1 MKRLKI
7 NTEHSEVRYSN
18 WISTLIDLMKPTN
31 MYLYGGRGTAKSTD
45 ILAKRI
51 VDVVY
56 DMPGAP
62 LAIVADTYVNLLTNI
77 LHHVFIGL
85 DRLKFIENYH
95 YVVGVRPPVHW
106 EKPDGHI
113 YDHKYMMMTFNG
125 CKIFLKS
132 LDRPSINAG
141 YSVVHQ
147 FGDEAKYLQQDKLT
161 KFFPTLRGDITR
173 FGKSHFF
180 LGQTF
185 CSDMPDPN
193 VGESNWMDRMAS
205 RMDSKTILTILQ
217 TARVVNDINLEIYS
231 AEKQGDEREVML
243 LKKQLERWSA
253 RLHKIRQNSTFFYIV
268 SSFANADILTMR
280 YFENL
285 LESGSFDDFKLQVLS
300 IRRTIA
306 KGSRFYG
313 ALQDRHF
320 YEDGYD
326 YDFYDAQGLKTSISH
341 TCTGLRYLNPDKP
354 LEAGF
359 DAGNM
364 MSLVFGQDQGKTYR
378 VLKNMYTL
386 APEWIR
392 DLSNQFITF
401 FEQHKK
407 KYLLLYHDRAAAQY
421 AKVKKDF
428 ASQLKHDIEYNAA
441 GVRTSWIVQLMST
454 GQGNIPHP
462 DKFNL
467 MNVMM
472 NDKDE
477 RLPRL
482 MIDKWECKELKSQLE
497 IAPVKRGAKGEILKD
512 KKSDKLQDTR
522 RLPMESTN
530 LSDAFD
536 YLLCRKNWLLI
547 AKQKKALTFSS
558 LEVK

>member
-1 MKRLKI
+1 MKRIKI
-7 NTEHSEVRYSN
+7 DPQETEIRYSN
-18 WISTLIDLMKPTN
+18 WISALIHLMKPTN
-31 MYLYGGRGTAKSTD
+31 LYLYGGRGTAKSTD
-45 ILAKRI
+45 ILANRI
-51 VDVVY
+51 IDVVY

-77 LHHVFIGL
+77 LHHVFLGM
-85 DRLKFIENYH
+85 DRLKFLENYH
-95 YVVGVRPPVHW
+95 YVVGTRPPVHW

-113 YDHKYMMMTFNG
+113 YDYHYMMMTFNG

-147 FGDEAKYLQQDKLT
+147 FGDEAKYLQPEKLA

-180 LGQTF
+180 MGQTF

-193 VGESNWMDRMAS
+193 VGESNWMDRMAE
-205 RMDSKTILTILQ
+205 RMDAKTILKILQ
-217 TARVVNDINLEIYS
+217 TARVVNEINIDIYQ
-231 AEKQGDEREVML
+231 AEKENDERLVTL
-243 LKKQLERWSA
+243 LKKQLDRWNA
-253 RLHKIRQNSTFFYIV
+253 RLRKVRQGSTFFYIV
-268 SSFANADILTMR
+268 SSFANADIMTMQ

-285 LESGSFDDFKLQVLS
+285 LASGDFEDFKLHVLS
-300 IRRTIA
+300 IKKTIA

-326 YDFYDAQGLKTSISH
+326 YSYYDAQGIKSNISQ
-341 TCTGLRYLNPDKP
+341 TCAGLRYVHTDKP
-354 LEAGF
+354 IEAGF

-364 MSLVFGQDQGKTYR
+364 MSLVLGQEQGQTYR
-378 VLKNMYTL
+378 VLKNIYTL
-386 APEWIR
+386 APDWIR
-392 DLSNQFITF
+392 ELANQFLTF
-401 FEQHKK
+401 FAPHKK
-407 KYLLLYHDRAAAQY
+407 KYLLLYHDRAASQY

-428 ASQLKHDIEYNAA
+428 AGQLKHDIEYDAA
-441 GVRTSWIVQLMST
+441 GGRTGWIVQLMST

-472 NDKDE
+472 SDKDE

-482 MIDKWECKELKSQLE
+482 WIDKWECKELKSELE
-497 IAPVKRGAKGEILKD
+497 IAPVKRGSKGEILKE
-512 KKSDKLQDTR
+512 KKSDKLQPIT

-530 LSDAFD
+530 LTDAFD
-536 YLLCRKNWLLI
+536 YLLCRKKWLLI
-547 AKQKKALTFSS
+547 AKQKKSLSFSS
-558 LEVK
+558 LEIK